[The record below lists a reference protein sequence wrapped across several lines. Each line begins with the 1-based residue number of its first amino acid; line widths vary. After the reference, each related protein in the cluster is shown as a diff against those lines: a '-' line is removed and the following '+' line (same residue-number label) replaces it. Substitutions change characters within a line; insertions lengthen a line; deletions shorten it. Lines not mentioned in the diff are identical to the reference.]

1 MPEISNRQKPDDPDE
16 KRVIVLEFIAASAI
30 FFIVALVLFMVFTY
44 RPA

>member
-1 MPEISNRQKPDDPDE
+1 MTETSKRLRPDDPDE
-16 KRVIVLEFIAASAI
+16 RRVIVLELIAASAI